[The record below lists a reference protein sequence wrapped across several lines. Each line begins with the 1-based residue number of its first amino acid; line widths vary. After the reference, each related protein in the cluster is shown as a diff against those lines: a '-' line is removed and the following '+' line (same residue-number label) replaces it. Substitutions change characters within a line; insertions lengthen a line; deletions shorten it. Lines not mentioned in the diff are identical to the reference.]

1 MHHGPRRMR
10 LHLTK
15 IINPGDN
22 SQRRQW
28 PWPTYITW
36 HARTVHEAQ
45 ALAACRVI
53 FVGHG
58 RCLLWLA
65 SPGLS
70 MVRWN
75 LLRLGPSCMRLLCRY
90 GSGVTAGSANGRR
103 LGVLMQSRV
112 PSHVGAAA
120 SCTAAEGSSGRLV
133 VQASGITGQKYG
145 PPSPTA
151 NSLSI
156 RIAL

>member
-1 MHHGPRRMR
+1 MHHGLRRRR

-15 IINPGDN
+15 IVNPGDN

-28 PWPTYITW
+28 LWPTYITW

-90 GSGVTAGSANGRR
+90 GSGVTAGSANGAKAGRAYAISCAFARGSCSKMYGSGGQRR
-103 LGVLMQSRV
+103 
-112 PSHVGAAA
+112 AAR
-120 SCTAAEGSSGRLV
+120 SSGI
-133 VQASGITGQKYG
+133 GDNE
-145 PPSPTA
+145 P
-151 NSLSI
+151 
-156 RIAL
+156 RIWTS